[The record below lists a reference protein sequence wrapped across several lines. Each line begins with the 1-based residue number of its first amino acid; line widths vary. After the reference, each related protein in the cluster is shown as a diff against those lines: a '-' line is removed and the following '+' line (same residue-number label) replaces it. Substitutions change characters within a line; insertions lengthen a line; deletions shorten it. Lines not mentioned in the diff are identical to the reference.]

1 MSGLEITDI
10 IAVAL
15 WTLAGAGLG
24 AIFGFVLGRR
34 FTLSN
39 ESKKLILER
48 EVIQESLV
56 QLIDSTQK
64 MTSDVGQHSQTLAVV
79 EKDVK
84 EITVEHD
91 LKALQSRL
99 LHNIDCVVQSN
110 QRMENDLAI
119 TKYQLESQAQEL
131 DRSRKEAR
139 TDGLCNV
146 GNRKA
151 FEEAINYMICR
162 YRVDSTSFAL
172 MLVDLD
178 HFKRINDTFGHQAG
192 DEVLISVGKALNEC
206 VRPDDIVTRIGG
218 DEFAILLKGVN
229 HDNKDLVGTRIRETI
244 ELYNFSIGDG
254 VNASTV
260 VTMSMGLAVIQA
272 EDGAADL
279 YSRAD
284 KALYRSKEFGRNRLT
299 TSARESD
306 ANQENVVENPTTNFP
321 SILPTDTLPDS
332 GFRSPSN

>member
-1 MSGLEITDI
+1 MSGVEIADI
-10 IAVAL
+10 IAICL
-15 WTLAGAGLG
+15 WTLAGTGMGIIA
-24 AIFGFVLGRR
+24 GFVVGRK
-34 FTLSN
+34 FTLAN
-39 ESKKLILER
+39 ESRKLSNDR
-48 EVIQESLV
+48 QVIQDSLV

-64 MTSDVGQHSQTLAVV
+64 MTADVGNHSQTLAGV

-84 EITVEHD
+84 ELQAKDD
-91 LKALQSRL
+91 LQELQNLL

-110 QRMENDLAI
+110 MRMENDLAI
-119 TKYQLESQAQEL
+119 TKYQLEDQAQEL

-162 YRVDSTSFAL
+162 YRVDQTSFAL

-229 HDNKDLVGTRIRETI
+229 HENSDLVGSRIRETI

-254 VNASTV
+254 ANASTV
-260 VTMSMGLAVIQA
+260 VTMSMGLAVI
-272 EDGAADL
+272 EENDGAADL
-279 YSRAD
+279 YKRSD

-299 TSARESD
+299 TSDPDSKSD
-306 ANQENVVENPTTNFP
+306 VSEKPDSEPNSLFP
-321 SILPTDTLPDS
+321 SILPTDTLPNSDQTV
-332 GFRSPSN
+332 